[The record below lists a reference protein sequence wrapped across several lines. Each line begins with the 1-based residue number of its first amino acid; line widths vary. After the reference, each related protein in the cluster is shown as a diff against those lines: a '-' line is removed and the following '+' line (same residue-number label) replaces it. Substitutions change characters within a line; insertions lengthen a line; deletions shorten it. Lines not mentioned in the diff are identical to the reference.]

1 MVWASSQKILAD
13 CSAESQKK
21 KTHKK
26 KQDHVQTRDGEFTK
40 ISERGQVVGGM
51 ELSFDKL
58 LEIVI
63 PVIREMIRYTL
74 QHCKH

>member
-21 KTHKK
+21 PHKK
-26 KQDHVQTRDGEFTK
+26 KQDHVQTCHGQFTK

-51 ELSFDKL
+51 ELSFDKS
-58 LEIVI
+58 LEISSQLSG
-63 PVIREMIRYTL
+63 R
-74 QHCKH
+74 